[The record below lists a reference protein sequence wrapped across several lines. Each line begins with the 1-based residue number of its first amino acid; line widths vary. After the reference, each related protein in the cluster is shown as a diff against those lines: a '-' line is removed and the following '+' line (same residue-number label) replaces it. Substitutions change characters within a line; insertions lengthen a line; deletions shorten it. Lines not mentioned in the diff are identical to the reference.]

1 MGRNKRRKYIR
12 GAPHLLRQRGK
23 KKIWYGLIDGREVSL
38 ETADAPAAQRR
49 LLELADEL
57 RAAQRAPAA
66 PPPALLSAVAAQY
79 AEHLQPPRATAKTA
93 ATYTNRVLAFVEWC
107 EANAVTRMAEV
118 TFSLMATYVRERG
131 TKVKARTVNR
141 DVMPVARMFAFAR
154 REGLIPTN
162 PFRTEDFRELKLRE
176 PEARP
181 QTLTL
186 SPTDVIRVVKAS
198 AELLTPGHSAL
209 IAVVAGSGLRI
220 SEALHLDAE
229 DVVVLDDK
237 RGFIVVASKANWQP
251 KNYRCRRVPVTF
263 ATCQAALEFMRTRDS
278 VRLDDKA
285 TWDALKKVSEHL
297 GLPRFS
303 MHDLRRAWASALHA
317 NGMSLKQVSVLLGHS
332 GIAVT
337 ERYVRIFNTEH
348 TGHEFLP
355 L

>member
-1 MGRNKRRKYIR
+1 MRRSTRRKYIR
-12 GAPHLLRQRGK
+12 GAPHLLRQRGR
-23 KKIWYGLIDGREVSL
+23 KKIWYGLIEGREISL
-38 ETADAPAAQRR
+38 ETADATAAYRR

-66 PPPALLSAVAAQY
+66 APPALLSVVAAQY
-79 AEHLQPPRATAKTA
+79 AEHLQPPRATVKTA

-107 EANAVTRMAEV
+107 ETKAITKMEEV
-118 TFSLMATYVRERG
+118 TFALMATYVRERG

-181 QTLTL
+181 QALTL
-186 SPTDVIRVVKAS
+186 SPGQVISVVEVSTKILA
-198 AELLTPGHSAL
+198 PGHASL

-220 SEALHLDAE
+220 GEALHVEEQDI
-229 DVVVLDDK
+229 VVLDDK
-237 RGFIVVASKANWQP
+237 RGFIIVAPKANWQP
-251 KNYRCRRVPVTF
+251 KNYRCRRVPVTA
-263 ATCQAALEFMRTRDS
+263 ATCQAALEFIRTRHT

-337 ERYVRIFNTEH
+337 ERYIRTFSTEDA
-348 TGHEFLP
+348 GHAFLP
-355 L
+355 F